1 LSFSDKFYQIYQLYQ
16 DSMTIISHFEKL
28 DLFVTF
34 TCNPKWPEIARAL
47 LPYQTATNKPDLIVH
62 VFHQKLQELLKDL
75 YDKHYFSKI
84 IAYVYII
91 EFQKR
96 DLPHAHILLIL
107 VSENKI
113 RSIMHYDTIVST
125 EILNSTTHSLIYETV
140 FSIMMH
146 DPCDVINLK
155 ALCIKDD
162 LC

>member
-1 LSFSDKFYQIYQLYQ
+1 
-16 DSMTIISHFEKL
+16 MAIINHFKKP

-107 VSENKI
+107 VSKDKI
-113 RSIMHYDTIVST
+113 RSTMHYDTIISAK
-125 EILNSTTHSLIYETV
+125 ISNPTTHFLAYKTV
-140 FSIMMH
+140 FSTMIYSLYGI
-146 DPCDVINLK
+146 INPK
-155 ALCIKDD
+155 ASYMKDGLC
-162 LC
+162 